1 MLLKNNVSPSR
12 LRIPRRITHR
22 SRAFAPWILV
32 ATDTLTILLSTLA
45 ALAFRNLV
53 PGFQDLSTVHYNVST
68 IWPLAVLIWVVCLF
82 SVGAYSDKNLGAGTD
97 EYARTMHSSLMAAA
111 FIGIVCYLT
120 RFDLSRGFY
129 ILLFAFGTPLLVLTR
144 WMVRR
149 VIHILRRKNWLTRRV
164 VLAGNPENIQE
175 ILTVAQRETWL
186 GYYVVGAL
194 LPEGTPRGDLDL
206 PVLGTV
212 DEALNIVDSRDI
224 DIVIFANGSFP
235 SSRGFRRMAWQLESH
250 HCQMVVAPALTDIA
264 SQRIQV
270 RPVAGIPLVLVEPPT
285 TQQAGRWAK
294 RLFDIVFASLIL
306 LAISPIMIAT
316 ALGIWLDD
324 HGPVIFKQVRVG
336 KNGEHFECLK
346 FRSMVTNAE
355 EILKSLQ
362 NQGPNEVMFKMENDP
377 RITKIGH
384 FIRRFSIDELPQLWN
399 VVRGD
404 MSLIGPRPALPK
416 EVAPYAPHVN
426 RRLEVRPGLT
436 GLWQVSGRSNLS
448 WDDTVRLDLYYVD
461 NWSMTQDLSI
471 LAQTVKA
478 VLASDGAY

>member
-12 LRIPRRITHR
+12 LRIPRRVTHR
-22 SRAFAPWILV
+22 SRVVAPWILV
-32 ATDTLTILLSTLA
+32 AVDALTVLLATLI
-45 ALAFRNLV
+45 ALAFRNIV
-53 PGFQDLSTVHYNVST
+53 PGFQDPVHVNYSVSKL
-68 IWPLAVLIWVVCLF
+68 WPLAVVIWLACLY

-111 FIGIVCYLT
+111 FIGICCYLT

-129 ILLFAFGTPLLVLTR
+129 ILLFAVGTPLLVLTR
-144 WMVRR
+144 WMARR
-149 VIHILRRKNWLTRRV
+149 VIHILRRRNWLTRRV
-164 VLAGNPENIQE
+164 ILAGNPQNIKE
-175 ILTVAQRETWL
+175 ILAVAQRETWL

-194 LPEGTPRGDLDL
+194 LPEGTARGDLDL

-212 DEALNIVDSRDI
+212 EDALEVVDARDI
-224 DIVIFANGSFP
+224 DIVIFADGSFP
-235 SSRGFRRMAWQLESH
+235 SSRNFRRMAWALESH
-250 HCQMVVAPALTDIA
+250 HAQMVVAPALTDVA

-294 RLFDIVFASLIL
+294 RLFDIIFASLIL
-306 LAISPIMIAT
+306 IAISPIMIAT
-316 ALGIWLDD
+316 AIGIWLDD

-355 EILKSLQ
+355 EILTSLQ
-362 NQGPNEVMFKMENDP
+362 NEGPNAVMFKMENDP

-384 FIRRFSIDELPQLWN
+384 FIRRYSIDELPQLWN

-416 EVAPYAPHVN
+416 EVAMYAPHVN
-426 RRLEVRPGLT
+426 RRLGVRPGMT

-471 LAQTVKA
+471 LAMTVKA
-478 VLASDGAY
+478 VFASDGAY

>member
-12 LRIPRRITHR
+12 LHIPRRVTHR
-22 SRAFAPWILV
+22 SRSVAPWLLV
-32 ATDTLTILLSTLA
+32 LTDAVTVLLATLA
-45 ALAFRNLV
+45 ALAFRNMV
-53 PGFQDLSTVHYNVST
+53 PGFTERTVQYSLSTL
-68 IWPLAVLIWVVCLF
+68 WPLAVVIWLACLGA
-82 SVGAYSDKNLGAGTD
+82 SGAYSDKNLGAGTD
-97 EYARTMHSSLMAAA
+97 EYARTMQSSLLAAA
-111 FIGIVCYLT
+111 FIGICCYLT

-129 ILLFAFGTPLLVLTR
+129 ILLFLIGTPMLVLTR

-149 VIHILRRKNWLTRRV
+149 VIHILRRRNWLTRRV
-164 VLAGNPENIQE
+164 VLAGNPQNIQE
-175 ILTVAQRETWL
+175 ILSVTRRETWL

-194 LPEGTPRGDLDL
+194 LPAGADRAELDI

-212 DEALNIVDSRDI
+212 DDAIDVVDQRDI
-224 DIVIFANGSFP
+224 DIVIFADGAFP
-235 SSRGFRRMAWQLESH
+235 SSRGFRRMAWALESH
-250 HCQMVVAPALTDIA
+250 HAQMVVAPALTDIA

-270 RPVAGIPLVLVEPPT
+270 RPVAGMPLVLVEPPT
-285 TQQAGRWAK
+285 TQQAGRWMK
-294 RLFDIVFASLIL
+294 RTFDIVLASLIL
-306 LAISPIMIAT
+306 LLISPIMLAT
-316 ALGIWLDD
+316 ALAIWFDD

-336 KNGEHFECLK
+336 KNGETFECLK

-355 EILKSLQ
+355 EILKNL
-362 NQGPNEVMFKMENDP
+362 NNEGPNAVMFKMENDP
-377 RITKIGH
+377 RITKVGH

-416 EVAPYAPHVN
+416 EVALYAPHVN

>member
-12 LRIPRRITHR
+12 LRIPRRVTHR
-22 SRAFAPWILV
+22 SRSVAPWLLATSDALTVLLATLV
-32 ATDTLTILLSTLA
+32 
-45 ALAFRNLV
+45 ALAFRNVV
-53 PGFQDLSTVHYNVST
+53 PGFQDPIQVNYSVSLL
-68 IWPLAVLIWVVCLF
+68 WPLAVVIWIVCLF
-82 SVGAYSDKNLGAGTD
+82 SAGAYSDKNLGAGTD
-97 EYARTMHSSLMAAA
+97 EYARVMHSSLMAAA
-111 FIGIVCYLT
+111 FIGICCYLT

-149 VIHILRRKNWLTRRV
+149 GIHILRRRNWLTRRV
-164 VLAGNPENIQE
+164 VLAGNPQNIQE
-175 ILTVAQRETWL
+175 ILTVARRETWL
-186 GYYVVGAL
+186 GYYIVGAI
-194 LPEGTPRGDLDL
+194 LPEGAQRGDLDL
-206 PVLGTV
+206 PVLGTI
-212 DEALNIVDSRDI
+212 DETIDIVGQRDI
-224 DIVIFANGSFP
+224 DIVIFADGSFP
-235 SSRGFRRMAWQLESH
+235 SSRGFRRMAWALESH
-250 HCQMVVAPALTDIA
+250 RAQMVVAPALTDIA

-294 RLFDIVFASLIL
+294 RTFDVVVASLIL
-306 LAISPIMIAT
+306 LAISPIMIGT
-316 ALGIWLDD
+316 ALAIWFDD

-362 NQGPNEVMFKMENDP
+362 NQGPNAVMFKMENDP
-377 RITKIGH
+377 RITKVGH

-404 MSLIGPRPALPK
+404 MSLVGPRPALPK
-416 EVAPYAPHVN
+416 EVAQYAPHVN

-461 NWSMTQDLSI
+461 NWSMTQDLTI
-471 LAQTVKA
+471 LAMTVKA

>member
-1 MLLKNNVSPSR
+1 MLLKNNVGHSR
-12 LRIPRRITHR
+12 LRIPRRMTQR
-22 SRAFAPWILV
+22 SLV
-32 ATDTLTILLSTLA
+32 FTKAIMVLADALTILLATLIA
-45 ALAFRNLV
+45 VAFRNNV
-53 PGFQDLSTVHYNVST
+53 PGFADLGYVQYPVST
-68 IWPLAVLIWVVCLF
+68 LWPLAVVIWLGCLAAA
-82 SVGAYSDKNLGAGTD
+82 GAYSDKNLGAGTD
-97 EYARTMHSSLMAAA
+97 EYARTMHASLLAAA

-120 RFDLSRGFY
+120 KFDLSRGFY
-129 ILLFAFGTPLLVLTR
+129 ILLFTIGTPLLVLTR

-149 VIHILRRKNWLTRRV
+149 AMHLLRRRNWLTRRV
-164 VLAGNPENIQE
+164 VLAGNPQNIQE

-194 LPEGTPRGDLDL
+194 LPDGVARGNLDL

-212 DEALNIVDSRDI
+212 DEAIDVVDQRDI
-224 DIVIFANGSFP
+224 DIVIFADGSFP
-235 SSRGFRRMAWQLESH
+235 SSRGFRRMAWALESH
-250 HCQMVVAPALTDIA
+250 HAQMVVAPALTDIA

-270 RPVAGIPLVLVEPPT
+270 RPVAGIPLVMVEPPS
-285 TQQAGRWAK
+285 TQQAGRWMK
-294 RLFDIVFASLIL
+294 RTFDIIGAALVL
-306 LAISPIMIAT
+306 LAASPVLIAT
-316 ALGIWLDD
+316 ALAIKLDD
-324 HGPVIFKQVRVG
+324 GGPIIFKQVRVG
-336 KNGEHFECLK
+336 KGGEHFEMLK

-355 EILKSLQ
+355 EVLKTLQ

-377 RITKIGH
+377 RITKIGN

-399 VVRGD
+399 VLRGD

-416 EVAPYAPHVN
+416 EVALYAPHVN

-471 LAQTVKA
+471 MAQTVKA
-478 VLASDGAY
+478 VLFSNGAY